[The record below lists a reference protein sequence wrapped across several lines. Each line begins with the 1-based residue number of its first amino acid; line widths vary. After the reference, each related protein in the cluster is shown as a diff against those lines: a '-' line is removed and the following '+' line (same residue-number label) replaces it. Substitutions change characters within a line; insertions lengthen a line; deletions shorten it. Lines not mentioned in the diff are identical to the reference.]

1 MAEILEAV
9 EKFFTEDEW
18 PYSQL
23 DGRPTLRTAFK
34 GDSGGWNCYAQAR
47 EKQEQFMFYS
57 VCSSNVPKEKRLAM
71 AEFLTRANY
80 GLIIGNFEMDFSDGE
95 VRYKT
100 SIDVEDDRLSVAL
113 IKNLVYANVL
123 TMDRYLPGVMSIIYG
138 DVSPAQAIAQ
148 MEEGKAPSAVSPPVT
163 VTMGDDGHEDN
174 VSVLR
179 SALDAGAEPV
189 EG

>member
-1 MAEILEAV
+1 M
-9 EKFFTEDEW
+9 
-18 PYSQL
+18 
-23 DGRPTLRTAFK
+23 
-34 GDSGGWNCYAQAR
+34 
-47 EKQEQFMFYS
+47 
-57 VCSSNVPKEKRLAM
+57 
-71 AEFLTRANY
+71 TRANY

-100 SIDVEDDRLSVAL
+100 SIDVEDEDEDDRLSVAL

-148 MEEGKAPSAVSPPVT
+148 MEEGEAPLVADLPVT
-163 VTMGDDGHEDN
+163 VMVGDDGHEDN
-174 VSVLR
+174 ASVLR